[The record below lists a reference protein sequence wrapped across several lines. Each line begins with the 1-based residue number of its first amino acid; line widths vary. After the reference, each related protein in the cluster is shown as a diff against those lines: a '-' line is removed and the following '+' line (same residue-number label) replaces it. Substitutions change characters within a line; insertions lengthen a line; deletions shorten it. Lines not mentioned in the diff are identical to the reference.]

1 MKRETLQNQEILV
14 DIKNLILNFN
24 TNRGQI
30 TALDGIDLKLY
41 KNESLGL
48 VGETGCGKSITALS
62 IMRLIPAPPGKIVQ
76 GEIFFDGKDLLKIP
90 ETEIRRIRGA
100 KISMIFQ
107 EPSTSLNPVFKVGD
121 QIIEAI
127 QLHQKLGREKGKR
140 KTVEMLEKVGMPDP
154 KDIINRF
161 PHELSGGMQQRIMI
175 AIALSSNP
183 KLLIADE
190 PTTALDVTTQAQIL
204 DLIKDLKKDI
214 ISSMLLITHDLGI
227 VAEICNRVAVM
238 YTGNII
244 EHAELKTLFKS
255 PLHPYTRGL
264 LDAIP
269 KMNAHKKELGFIPGT
284 LPDLMKLPE
293 GCKFNPRCPHQME
306 ICLKKKPELEEVKE
320 GHFAACHLYSK

>member
-1 MKRETLQNQEILV
+1 
-14 DIKNLILNFN
+14 
-24 TNRGQI
+24 
-30 TALDGIDLKLY
+30 
-41 KNESLGL
+41 
-48 VGETGCGKSITALS
+48 
-62 IMRLIPAPPGKIVQ
+62 MRLIPAPPGKIVQ

-90 ETEIRRIRGA
+90 ETEIRRIRGG

-140 KTVEMLEKVGMPDP
+140 KTVEMVEKVGMPDP
-154 KDIINRF
+154 EDIINRF

-227 VAEICNRVAVM
+227 VAEICDRVAVM

>member
-90 ETEIRRIRGA
+90 ETEIRRIRGG

-227 VAEICNRVAVM
+227 VAEICDRVAVM

-293 GCKFNPRCPHQME
+293 GVNLIQDAPIRWRSV
-306 ICLKKKPELEEVKE
+306 LKRDL
-320 GHFAACHLYSK
+320 G

>member
-1 MKRETLQNQEILV
+1 MIREILQNQEILL
-14 DIKNLILNFN
+14 DIKNLILNFY

-90 ETEIRRIRGA
+90 ETEMRRVRGG

-175 AIALSSNP
+175 AMALSSNP

-204 DLIKDLKKDI
+204 DLIKELKKDI

-227 VAEICNRVAVM
+227 VAEVCDRVAVM

-269 KMNAHKKELGFIPGT
+269 QMNAHKKELGFIPGT
-284 LPDLMKLPE
+284 IPDLMKLPK
-293 GCKFNPRCPHQME
+293 GCKFNPRCPQQME
-306 ICLKKKPELEEVKE
+306 ICLNKRPGLREVKE
-320 GHFAACHLYSK
+320 GHFVACHLYSA

>member
-1 MKRETLQNQEILV
+1 MIREILQNQEVLL
-14 DIKNLILNFN
+14 DIKNLILNFY

-30 TALDGIDLKLY
+30 TALDGINLKLY

-90 ETEIRRIRGA
+90 ETEMRRVRGG

-175 AIALSSNP
+175 AMALSSNP

-204 DLIKDLKKDI
+204 DLIKELKKDI

-227 VAEICNRVAVM
+227 VAEICDRVAVM

-269 KMNAHKKELGFIPGT
+269 KMNAHNKELGFIPGT

-320 GHFAACHLYSK
+320 GHFAACHLYST

>member
-1 MKRETLQNQEILV
+1 
-14 DIKNLILNFN
+14 
-24 TNRGQI
+24 
-30 TALDGIDLKLY
+30 
-41 KNESLGL
+41 
-48 VGETGCGKSITALS
+48 
-62 IMRLIPAPPGKIVQ
+62 
-76 GEIFFDGKDLLKIP
+76 
-90 ETEIRRIRGA
+90 
-100 KISMIFQ
+100 
-107 EPSTSLNPVFKVGD
+107 
-121 QIIEAI
+121 
-127 QLHQKLGREKGKR
+127 
-140 KTVEMLEKVGMPDP
+140 MLEKVGMPDP

-175 AIALSSNP
+175 AMALSSNP

-204 DLIKDLKKDI
+204 DLIKELKKDI

-227 VAEICNRVAVM
+227 VAEICDRVAVM

-320 GHFAACHLYSK
+320 GHFAACHLYSI

>member
-1 MKRETLQNQEILV
+1 MIREILQNQEILL
-14 DIKNLILNFN
+14 DIKNLILNFY

-90 ETEIRRIRGA
+90 ETEMRRVRGG

-175 AIALSSNP
+175 AMALSSNP

-204 DLIKDLKKDI
+204 DLIKELKKDI

-227 VAEICNRVAVM
+227 VAEICDRVAVM

-320 GHFAACHLYSK
+320 GHFAACHLYSI

>member
-76 GEIFFDGKDLLKIP
+76 GEIFFDGKNLLKIP
-90 ETEIRRIRGA
+90 ETEIRRIRGG

-227 VAEICNRVAVM
+227 VAEICDRVAVM

-306 ICLKKKPELEEVKE
+306 ICLKKRPGLREVKE
-320 GHFAACHLYSK
+320 GHFVACHLYSK

>member
-1 MKRETLQNQEILV
+1 MRRV
-14 DIKNLILNFN
+14 
-24 TNRGQI
+24 RG
-30 TALDGIDLKLY
+30 G
-41 KNESLGL
+41 
-48 VGETGCGKSITALS
+48 
-62 IMRLIPAPPGKIVQ
+62 
-76 GEIFFDGKDLLKIP
+76 
-90 ETEIRRIRGA
+90 

-175 AIALSSNP
+175 AMALSSNP

-204 DLIKDLKKDI
+204 DLIKELKKDI

-227 VAEICNRVAVM
+227 VAEICDRVAVM

-293 GCKFNPRCPHQME
+293 GCKFNPRCPHPME

-320 GHFAACHLYSK
+320 GHFAACHLYSI

>member
-1 MKRETLQNQEILV
+1 MIREILQNQEVLL
-14 DIKNLILNFN
+14 DIKNLILNFY

-90 ETEIRRIRGA
+90 ETEMRRVRGG

-140 KTVEMLEKVGMPDP
+140 KTVEMLERVGMPDP

-175 AIALSSNP
+175 AMALSSNP

-204 DLIKDLKKDI
+204 DLIKELKKDI

-227 VAEICNRVAVM
+227 VAEICDRVAVM

-269 KMNAHKKELGFIPGT
+269 KMNAHNKELGFIPGT

-293 GCKFNPRCPHQME
+293 GCKFNPRCPHQIE

-320 GHFAACHLYSK
+320 GHFAACHLYST

>member
-1 MKRETLQNQEILV
+1 MIREILQNQEILL
-14 DIKNLILNFN
+14 DIKNLILNFY

-90 ETEIRRIRGA
+90 ETEMRRVRGG

-121 QIIEAI
+121 QILETV
-127 QLHQKLGREKGKR
+127 QLHQRVDKGAAKK

-154 KDIINRF
+154 KDIVNRF

-175 AIALSSNP
+175 AMALSSNP

-227 VAEICNRVAVM
+227 VAEICDRVAVM

-320 GHFAACHLYSK
+320 GHFAACHLYSA